1 MIDNP
6 QLLIAALGGLLLVA
20 VVVILL
26 LLKRL
31 GRKPEQAQSK
41 TGVIGREA
49 LRPSKSKKLGKL
61 SKDSNEDPSARLEET
76 SNALFATLSHE
87 LRTPLNGLLGIV
99 QMLNEERDDEDLQ
112 AIEGC
117 ARQMLAVISTLVN
130 HTKIQEE
137 WDELPEYREWISMY
151 EVLEQLKRY
160 MSFRAGLRGLDIE
173 MVHQNSN
180 LRLRCDSDHLKTIV
194 ENAILGS
201 LECVSLVE
209 IPKVREKMTISWE
222 ADEQGIKLSIQNPLE
237 TFEKDRR
244 QKIKQVFKITKGE
257 YHSRLKMEY
266 LYWAVT
272 TSLLERYEGSLFSRE
287 EPSGG
292 VNTLLSFEMEQMQSS
307 ESAKKPVGGLSLDQG
322 GLTSKAVSTLPKK
335 MRILVAEDDPIAR
348 SLLSMVFKHMGQTA
362 DFATN
367 GREVLDCVSQG
378 EPYEVI
384 FMDIDMPIMDG
395 VSASIALRNG
405 EAGEHGVKVP
415 IVAVTAFNTLSDE
428 SKFKRAGMDFYLP
441 KPVRLKDLRSVLV
454 EVMRKTGHKKVG

>member
-1 MIDNP
+1 M
-6 QLLIAALGGLLLVA
+6 LVA
-20 VVVILL
+20 IVVIVVLL
-26 LLKRL
+26 RRL
-31 GRKPEQAQSK
+31 SRKPNQVKKKSASRGSQ
-41 TGVIGREA
+41 V
-49 LRPSKSKKLGKL
+49 LRPSNAGSL
-61 SKDSNEDPSARLEET
+61 SHATDEESSARLETT

-99 QMLNEERDDEDLQ
+99 QMLNEERVDEDVQ

-117 ARQMLAVISTLVN
+117 ARHMLAVITTLVN

-137 WDELPEYREWISMY
+137 WDELPEYREWISVY
-151 EVLEQLKRY
+151 EMLEQLKRY

-173 MVHQNSN
+173 LVHQNRS
-180 LRLRCDSDHLKTIV
+180 LRLRCDSDHLKTIA

-209 IPKVREKMTISWE
+209 IPKVHQKMTITWE
-222 ADEQGIKLSIQNPLE
+222 ADEQGVKLNINNPLE
-237 TFEKDRR
+237 TFDKDRR
-244 QKIKQVFKITKGE
+244 KKIKQVFSITTGE
-257 YHSRLKMEY
+257 HHSRLKMEY

-272 TSLLERYEGSLFSRE
+272 SSLLERYDGALFSRE

-292 VNTLLSFEMEQMQSS
+292 VNTLLSFEMEQMESS

-322 GLTSKAVSTLPKK
+322 SLVSKAVSTLPSKLK
-335 MRILVAEDDPIAR
+335 ILVAEDDPIAR
-348 SLLSMVFKHMGQTA
+348 SLLSMVFKHMGQKA

-367 GREVLDCVSQG
+367 GREVLDRVSQS
-378 EPYEVI
+378 EPYDVI
-384 FMDIDMPIMDG
+384 LMDIDMPIMDG

-405 EAGEHGVKVP
+405 EAGEVGVKVP

-441 KPVRLKDLRSVLV
+441 KPVRLKDLRAVLV
-454 EVMRKTGHKKVG
+454 EVMRETGYKKVR